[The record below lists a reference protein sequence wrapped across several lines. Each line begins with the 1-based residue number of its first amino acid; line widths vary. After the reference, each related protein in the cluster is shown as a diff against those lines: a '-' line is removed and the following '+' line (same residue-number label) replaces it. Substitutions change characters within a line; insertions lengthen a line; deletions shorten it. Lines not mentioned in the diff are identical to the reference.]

1 MKFSKISMFLPAL
14 VLCCCAFF
22 LSACGDNRLERETP
36 SISMANI
43 IVVDRTVTIDGF
55 SNAMYSKDRGL
66 NWQEENVF
74 ADLVYDKTYSFCV
87 KIKADDTYKESPIS
101 NIVEKK
107 ISKSRASKP
116 VLRNNNFV
124 VEGNKLTIQGFT
136 NAMYSNDNG
145 ATWQDGNV
153 FANLTNAQ
161 TYAIRVKYK
170 ETETTAQSEPSD
182 AYMFTMPKN
191 QQDAPL
197 LGENSVIFSQANKTI
212 RINGFSNLVE
222 YSVDGGQTAQD
233 SNIFVNLVAGST
245 YKVCVR
251 YKESNTSYKSDWSNI
266 ITITFDKDTQ
276 IKPILNSSNIV
287 QNGFDLQVTGFEQKT
302 AKYSIDGGTTWQE
315 SNIFEDLTIGTE
327 YLVTIQLL
335 ETSSLYGT
343 EKADN
348 FAYTMQKIA
357 RQTPVLTQSNVTQ
370 NGFSLTISGF
380 ENEDAMY
387 SIDNGANWQA
397 ENTFNDL
404 SVTGIY
410 TIVVKLNETDTHL
423 ASEIS
428 NSLTFAMQKLV
439 RSEVPSFTESDITQE
454 GFTLIIT
461 RNDLCEYSINGG
473 ESWQANNVFAITIGT
488 TYSVTIRYAENDT
501 YKASASAEIVEFTT
515 QKLTRTAPTIEL
527 GNISQNGFNLEI
539 IGFKNDNVWYSINGG
554 TGWQESSI
562 FENLTIDETYNITV
576 KYVATNDYNES
587 EPATAIE
594 YTMQKLTQNA
604 PSLEMNVQTI
614 EDAQYI
620 VVTPVEGARYKFND
634 GEWRTENRMQ
644 ATCADGEISVSIKLV
659 ENSQYL
665 ESEATTDTIS
675 VPHGDSIWRFREKY
689 IVAGQQYIVDVICEK
704 CETSLDNWT
713 TSNPMATTTG
723 LYMFTNYGDYQLVTD
738 DVTCESGDDSIITFI
753 LVVDEETGSGIS
765 NGTIHQTVNISYVCD
780 KGTVTVEQMIDEY
793 PYDFDLSKIAGLKEI
808 NISYQLTS
816 NDTITKKITFTNVT
830 TDNSALEAFVGVYK
844 DCADDSKGFEIKNDN
859 GTYKVLLANATVSE
873 ENPVE
878 DWREISVANIKYTI
892 SKNKEITSSTLTLLE
907 AEFTI
912 NWEQGTLHATT
923 SYSGITEGHNYA
935 KVTTTE
941 SE

>member
-22 LSACGDNRLERETP
+22 LSACGDNRLEREAP
-36 SISMANI
+36 SMSMANI

-107 ISKSRASKP
+107 ISKPRASKP
-116 VLRNNNFV
+116 VLKSNNFV
-124 VEGNKLTIQGFT
+124 VEGNKLIIQGFT

-145 ATWQDGNV
+145 ATWQDGNI

-170 ETETTAQSEPSD
+170 ETETNAQSEPSD

-222 YSVDGGQTAQD
+222 YSIDGGQTAQD

-251 YKESNTSYKSDWSNI
+251 YKESNTSYKSEWSNI

-276 IKPILNSSNIV
+276 VKPMLSSSNIV
-287 QNGFDLQVTGFEQKT
+287 QNGFDLQVTGFEDKT
-302 AKYSIDGGTTWQE
+302 ARYSIDGGTTWQE

-357 RQTPVLTQSNVTQ
+357 RQTPVLTQANVTQ
-370 NGFSLTISGF
+370 NEFSLTISGF
-380 ENEDAMY
+380 ENEDAVY

-410 TIVVKLNETDTHL
+410 TIVVKLNETSTHL

-439 RSEVPSFTESDITQE
+439 RSEVPTLTESDITQE
-454 GFTLIIT
+454 GFTLVIT
-461 RNDLCEYSINGG
+461 RNDLYEYSINGG
-473 ESWQANNVFAITIGT
+473 ESWQANNVFTITIGT
-488 TYSVTIRYAENDT
+488 TYSVTVRYAENDT
-501 YKASASAEIVEFTT
+501 YKASASAEIIEFTT
-515 QKLTRTAPTIEL
+515 QKLTRTAPTIDL

-539 IGFKNDNVWYSINGG
+539 IGFENENVWYSINNGI
-554 TGWQESSI
+554 GWQESNI
-562 FENLTIDETYNITV
+562 FENLTIGETYNITV

-614 EDAQYI
+614 DDAQYI
-620 VVTPVEGARYKFND
+620 VVTPVEGSLYKFDD
-634 GEWRTENRMQ
+634 GEWSTENRMK
-644 ATCADGEISVSIKLV
+644 ATCADGEISVSIKLA

-665 ESEATTDTIS
+665 ESEVTTNTIS
-675 VPHGDSIWRFREKY
+675 VPHGDSKWRFHEKC
-689 IVAGQQYIVDVICEK
+689 IVVEQQYIVDVICEK
-704 CETSLDNWT
+704 CEIIRS
-713 TSNPMATTTG
+713 SQTTTRAINTAG
-723 LYMFTNYGDYQLVTD
+723 LYMFTNYSNPSLVTD
-738 DVTCESGDDSIITFI
+738 DFACESDGSSLITFI
-753 LVVDEETGSGIS
+753 LVVDKETGNGIS

-780 KGTVTVEQMIDEY
+780 KGTFTVEQMVDEY
-793 PYDFDLSKIAGLKEI
+793 PYDFALSKIAGLKEI
-808 NISYQLTS
+808 NISYQLN
-816 NDTITKKITFTNVT
+816 NDEPITRKITFTNVT

-844 DCADDSKGFEIKNDN
+844 NIDDDSKGFEIKNDN
-859 GTYKVLLANATVSE
+859 GTYKVLFANATVSE

-878 DWREISVANIKYTI
+878 DWREISVACFKYSI
-892 SKNKEITSSTLTLLE
+892 SKDNEVTSSSLTLVG
-907 AEFTI
+907 AEFQL
-912 NWEQGTLHATT
+912 NVEKGTLLAIK
-923 SYSGITEGHNYA
+923 SYGSIARGKTYA
-935 KVTTTE
+935 KITTTE
-941 SE
+941 SK